1 MDKKDYGW
9 TILAAI
15 GISAGSIVL
24 MLIAMLYGGF
34 VTMKLWNGIISPTFD
49 LIQLNFFQAWGLD
62 VFVSYII
69 AGNKLRKTDNDDS
82 IWGSFSN
89 AIVLTTAFWLVGM
102 IIMYF
107 I

>member
-1 MDKKDYGW
+1 MNRKEYSMA
-9 TILAAI
+9 ILAGI
-15 GISAGSIVL
+15 GISIGSILLFFV
-24 MLIAMLYGGF
+24 AMLYGGF